1 MTVVIRQ
8 ADGLVSASPAEF
20 DSEAELERV
29 LADQVQLL
37 QSAVDH
43 RLAFVGRQVD
53 LPDAGILDVL
63 CVDENG
69 LPVAVEVKLARNGE
83 SRRQVVAQI
92 VDYLSALTA
101 LTVDELDART
111 EGALKDALRSFDP
124 PGGDPASFERRWQA
138 CGANLRAGLARI
150 VVALDSAP
158 TDLERIVQFL
168 SERSNLDIRLVTIS
182 KFVEP
187 RVGTLYV
194 PTVLVSNEGEPAPR
208 PSVRPTAPAD
218 PAAFMEEWA
227 AVCGPEAADAW
238 AALVDAARG
247 SKFAGLDNFRWGC
260 PYIYVTSGSME
271 PVKALRLVDRKPLV
285 RDQLHQGSVW
295 DGNQRAQEARE
306 RFRRTL
312 VEQVPGAKPA
322 GAAGRVEAPVV
333 AAAARRDAVIEA
345 LSALAQGL
353 AGAAST

>member
-8 ADGLVSASPAEF
+8 ADGLVSASPGEF

-37 QSAVDH
+37 QSTTDH
-43 RLAFVGRQVD
+43 RLAFVGRQID

-69 LPVAVEVKLARNGE
+69 LPVEVKLARNGE
-83 SRRQVVAQI
+83 ARRQVVAQI
-92 VDYLSALTA
+92 VDYLSALTS

-111 EGALKDALRSFDP
+111 EGALNDALRSFDP
-124 PGGDPASFERRWQA
+124 PAGDPGSFERRWQA

-150 VVALDSAP
+150 IVPLDSAP

-168 SERSNLDIRLVTIS
+168 SERSNLDIWLVTIS

-208 PSVRPTAPAD
+208 PSARPSARAGGRAPSPGCSATRPTPAR
-218 PAAFMEEWA
+218 
-227 AVCGPEAADAW
+227 C
-238 AALVDAARG
+238 
-247 SKFAGLDNFRWGC
+247 
-260 PYIYVTSGSME
+260 TSTGTNPST
-271 PVKALRLVDRKPLV
+271 AT
-285 RDQLHQGSVW
+285 
-295 DGNQRAQEARE
+295 
-306 RFRRTL
+306 RRR
-312 VEQVPGAKPA
+312 PGAG
-322 GAAGRVEAPVV
+322 GARRAGR
-333 AAAARRDAVIEA
+333 AAAHRANGCRSACRPSSAQTCSSVRRRS
-345 LSALAQGL
+345 LPTT
-353 AGAAST
+353 AASVRAI